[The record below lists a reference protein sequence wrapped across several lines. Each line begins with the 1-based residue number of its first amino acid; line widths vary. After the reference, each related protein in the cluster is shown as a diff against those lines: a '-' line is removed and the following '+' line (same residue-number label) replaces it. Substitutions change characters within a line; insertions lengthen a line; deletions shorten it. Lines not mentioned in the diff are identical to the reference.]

1 MMINHSQITVMLM
14 VAVLYTGYNSVL
26 FEAQPPW
33 RSWTAQNRVQRL
45 HSLHTRAHAR
55 ERRPTCIDCCNAMQR
70 SRTRRSACVSQRS
83 NVPRELHIATPSAP
97 CHRIPPP
104 WQSAALFSHPP
115 LSPSLAQTPQSQIT
129 LSLQASS
136 SPNLLLSNKCR
147 PPLSLQLAPPVLC
160 SCPSTPSRPSPSSYP
175 PSTKA
180 ACLPRWPQSQPKC
193 ANGL

>member
-1 MMINHSQITVMLM
+1 MLMM
-14 VAVLYTGYNSVL
+14 VAVLYTGFNSVL

-33 RSWTAQNRVQRL
+33 SLAQNRVRL
-45 HSLHTRAHAR
+45 HSLHTRAHAGAR
-55 ERRPTCIDCCNAMQR
+55 AYPNEAMCRVSSTSQHPRPHA
-70 SRTRRSACVSQRS
+70 
-83 NVPRELHIATPSAP
+83 
-97 CHRIPPP
+97 IPPGSTLAICCTFQP
-104 WQSAALFSHPP
+104 PP
-115 LSPSLAQTPQSQIT
+115 LLSSSLAQTPQNQIT

-147 PPLSLQLAPPVLC
+147 PPLSLQLAPPVLF